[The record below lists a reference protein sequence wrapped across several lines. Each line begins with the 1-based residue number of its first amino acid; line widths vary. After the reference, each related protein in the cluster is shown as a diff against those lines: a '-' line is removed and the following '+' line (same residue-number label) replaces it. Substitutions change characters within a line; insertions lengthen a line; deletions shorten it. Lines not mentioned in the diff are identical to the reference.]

1 VHALMIINGPVINGE
16 RWQIEYQLTSSPI
29 EPDPLEHVIPIYV
42 TIIPGFF
49 LMMVSLAM
57 FEIPVFMKKQ
67 RRKLHQPKKDALT
80 VHFDE
85 SENTV
90 VVSHATTPS

>member
-1 VHALMIINGPVINGE
+1 
-16 RWQIEYQLTSSPI
+16 
-29 EPDPLEHVIPIYV
+29 VIPIYV

-49 LMMVSLAM
+49 LMMVSLAV
-57 FEIPVFMKKQ
+57 FEIPVLMKK
-67 RRKLHQPKKDALT
+67 RRQKLHQRKKDALT

-90 VVSHATTPS
+90 VMSYATTPG